1 LLTAQS
7 TSGEVA
13 FNETRTDLNDIKH
26 RVGRVDEQIAGL
38 RLDVVGAQED
48 TYRQQTRID
57 ELVSRLERRLVLS

>member
-1 LLTAQS
+1 
-7 TSGEVA
+7 
-13 FNETRTDLNDIKH
+13 
-26 RVGRVDEQIAGL
+26 VDEQIAGL